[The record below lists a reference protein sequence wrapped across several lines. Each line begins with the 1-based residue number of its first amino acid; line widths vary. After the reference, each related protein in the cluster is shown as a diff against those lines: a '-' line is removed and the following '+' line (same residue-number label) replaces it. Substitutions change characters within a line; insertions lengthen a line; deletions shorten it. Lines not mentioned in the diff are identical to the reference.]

1 MLTFFS
7 EVFIANFASYRCVF
21 SHLPAATLLSAIYL
35 LVCWL
40 LIFQRLVLSTF
51 APLFFLLSF
60 PSVVT
65 PDFSKNFEAFI
76 SVSALVGAFWFFE
89 NICGKMA
96 NDRMP
101 TSRCWRNFAVMLIS
115 KTTNNRHSRTATFSV
130 NVVDKKWSNKQQIIF
145 TNKPNLTKNISMETL
160 SKRFKPIA
168 SEFIQF
174 RLTKN
179 IN

>member
-40 LIFQRLVLSTF
+40 LVFQRLVLSTF
-51 APLFFLLSF
+51 APMFFLLSF

-89 NICGKMA
+89 NICGKIA

-101 TSRCWRNFAVMLIS
+101 TSRCWRNFAVLLNRKQLTTGTVALRCFPSMWWI
-115 KTTNNRHSRTATFSV
+115 KNGRTNNKSFL
-130 NVVDKKWSNKQQIIF
+130 QISQ
-145 TNKPNLTKNISMETL
+145 T
-160 SKRFKPIA
+160 
-168 SEFIQF
+168 
-174 RLTKN
+174 
-179 IN
+179 